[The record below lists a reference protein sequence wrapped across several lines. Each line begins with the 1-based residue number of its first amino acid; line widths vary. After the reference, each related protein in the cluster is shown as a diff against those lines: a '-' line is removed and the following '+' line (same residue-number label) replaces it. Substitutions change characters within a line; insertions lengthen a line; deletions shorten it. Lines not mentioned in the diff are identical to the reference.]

1 MMESIGYLAALLT
14 SIAFAPQAIKTIK
27 TKSTESISLGTYLI
41 FATGVFFWFVY
52 GLIKTDWPIIL
63 ANSVTLFFTSIIL
76 VMKLKHG

>member
-1 MMESIGYLAALLT
+1 MESIGYLAALLT

-41 FATGVFFWFVY
+41 FASGVFCWFVY
-52 GLIKTDWPIIL
+52 GLIKIDWPIML

-76 VMKLKHG
+76 IMKLRHG